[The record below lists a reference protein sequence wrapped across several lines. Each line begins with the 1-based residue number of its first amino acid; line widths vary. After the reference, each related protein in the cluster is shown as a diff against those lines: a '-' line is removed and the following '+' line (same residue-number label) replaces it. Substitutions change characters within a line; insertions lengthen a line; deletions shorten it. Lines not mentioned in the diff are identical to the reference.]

1 RVTVRSALPWPLR
14 WAAVAIVLGLCAAM
28 ALWAFDLGKRIAGLD
43 AGSREELQ
51 RLRAEV
57 SQLREHNRLQHEK
70 QEAAGSLRIAEQAAM
85 DRLLEQLR
93 QLEADNRSLREDL
106 GFFEKLT
113 PTGKPGN
120 LTIRGLH

>member
-1 RVTVRSALPWPLR
+1 MRYRLLRRRLTISAPRVTVRSALPWPLR

-28 ALWAFDLGKRIAGLD
+28 TLWAFDLGKRIAGLD

-85 DRLLEQLR
+85 DRLLE
-93 QLEADNRSLREDL
+93 
-106 GFFEKLT
+106 
-113 PTGKPGN
+113 
-120 LTIRGLH
+120 